1 MESIK
6 NFYSR
11 LFSLS
16 RNYGFTMVEMAVAL
30 FILSLSIVF
39 LVSLANNY
47 LYILNS
53 YRQRFIAL
61 SMAQEGIELAIA
73 LRNKQIETT
82 PVSSNWL
89 GVNTSSNCLKFNTST
104 SNIEPTPTSEPCEVF
119 PGYKRLVKYSDFQN
133 PGNPLNAATSVKI
146 VSEVSFGKGNTTTLD
161 LILIKWHPVF
171 YEF

>member
-16 RNYGFTMVEMAVAL
+16 RNYGFTIVEMAVAL

-61 SMAQEGIELAIA
+61 SMAQEGIELAVA
-73 LRNKQIETT
+73 LRNQQIEKGNVAT
-82 PVSSNWL
+82 WL
-89 GVNTSSNCLKFNTST
+89 GVTTSINCLKFNTST

>member
-16 RNYGFTMVEMAVAL
+16 RNYGFTMVEMTVAL

-61 SMAQEGIELAIA
+61 SMAQEGIELAVA
-73 LRNKQIETT
+73 LRNQQIEKGNVAT
-82 PVSSNWL
+82 WL
-89 GVNTSSNCLKFNTST
+89 GVTTSSNCLKFNTST
-104 SNIEPTPTSEPCEVF
+104 SNIELTPTSEPCEVF